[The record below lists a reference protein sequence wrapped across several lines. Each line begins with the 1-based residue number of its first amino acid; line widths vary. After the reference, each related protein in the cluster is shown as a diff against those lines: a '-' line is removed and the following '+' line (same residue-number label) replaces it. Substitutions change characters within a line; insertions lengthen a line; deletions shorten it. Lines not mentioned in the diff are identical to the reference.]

1 MSVTS
6 QRPAR
11 VFAMQLL
18 YAMDITA
25 GTVSQCIDGVL
36 NSQEISSEMKRYGMT
51 LVDLVQEH
59 RVALDED
66 IGALSTGWDLS
77 RIAKLDRIILQVAMV
92 ELLYQKDIP
101 SKVAIQEAVQIANK
115 YSTDESFRFVN
126 GILNQY
132 ARNRGMI
139 LNKDISEE
147 CLP

>member
-1 MSVTS
+1 
-6 QRPAR
+6 
-11 VFAMQLL
+11 MQLL

-66 IGALSTGWDLS
+66 IGALSQAGIFS
-77 RIAKLDRIILQVAMV
+77 RFAKLDGLFCWWRWW
-92 ELLYQKDIP
+92 ELRVSERLLP

-115 YSTDESFRFVN
+115 YCTDESFRFVN
-126 GILNQY
+126 GILNTICE
-132 ARNRGMI
+132 NRGMI
-139 LNKDISEE
+139 IKTKHTQRSG
-147 CLP
+147 LP